1 MQTDHMLDNETQET
15 NRLKSTVFQALALI
29 ENLEP
34 KSMLVGSDSLAK
46 ALRNAEASC
55 DIIELYK
62 SSDLL
67 ASVQTSIDQWVKNID
82 CVLLESVLNDLNTG
96 SAIALVGL
104 IRNQLNA
111 KILIVTDQDGPL
123 SFQDLLGLGFQR
135 SFINDVGQALYTYDI
150 ANYNKKRDW
159 NNSRFWANPENFNKY
174 RW

>member
-1 MQTDHMLDNETQET
+1 MQIDHMLDNEAQEA
-15 NRLKSTVFQALALI
+15 NRSKSPVFQALALI
-29 ENLEP
+29 EELQP
-34 KSMLVGSDSLAK
+34 KAMLVGSDRLAK

-55 DIIELYK
+55 DIIELDK
-62 SSDLL
+62 NSDLL
-67 ASVQTSIDQWVKNID
+67 VSVQTSIDQWVKNID
-82 CVLLESVLNDLNTG
+82 CVLLESALDEMSTG
-96 SAIALVGL
+96 SAIALIGL

-111 KILIVTDQDGPL
+111 KILIITDQNAPL

>member
-1 MQTDHMLDNETQET
+1 MQTDQMLDNEAQET
-15 NRLKSTVFQALALI
+15 NRLKSPVFQALTLI
-29 ENLEP
+29 DNLEP
-34 KSMLVGSDSLAK
+34 KSMLVGSDRLAK

-55 DIIELYK
+55 DIIELDK
-62 SSDLL
+62 SNDLL
-67 ASVQTSIDQWVKNID
+67 VSVQTSIDQWVENID
-82 CVLLESVLNDLNTG
+82 CVLLESALDEMSTDR
-96 SAIALVGL
+96 AIALVGL

-111 KILIVTDQDGPL
+111 KILIITGRDAPL

-135 SFINDVGQALYTYDI
+135 SFVNDVGQALYTYDI